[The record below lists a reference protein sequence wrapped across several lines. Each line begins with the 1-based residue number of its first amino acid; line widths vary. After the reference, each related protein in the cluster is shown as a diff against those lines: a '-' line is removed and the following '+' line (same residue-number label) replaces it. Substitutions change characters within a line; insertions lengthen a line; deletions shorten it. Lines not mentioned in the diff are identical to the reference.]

1 MYMSSDEYTIKHTIS
16 KPPMN
21 VLFNTSLISK
31 KGIWNIS
38 ITYLLEHLISILES
52 MNRKDLRLCGIAV
65 LSSSIIFRVKVES
78 IFILEKIADE
88 SRRKVDDVRRV
99 DVKPLLGMPYRHE
112 ATYDVTLD
120 DLLEILEDIVKRFD
134 TSSKSSMSIEPIEY
148 DSAHLIDLESII
160 GDYKSRLYEEVR
172 ERKSMLFSKFTYT
185 LDPIDTARYFMAM
198 LHLCMESK
206 IGIEQSND
214 DDILLTSLN
223 Q

>member
-1 MYMSSDEYTIKHTIS
+1 MSSDEYTIKNTIS

-21 VLFNTSLISK
+21 VLFNTSLINK

-38 ITYLLEHLISILES
+38 ITYLLERLISILES

-78 IFILEKIADE
+78 IFMLERIADE
-88 SRRKVDDVRRV
+88 SKRRLDDDIRRV

-112 ATYDVTLD
+112 VTYDVTLD
-120 DLLEILEDIVKRFD
+120 DLLEILADIVKRFD

-148 DSAHLIDLESII
+148 DPVHLIDLESIL
-160 GDYKSRLYEEVR
+160 GDYKRRLYEEVK
-172 ERKSMLFSKFTYT
+172 ERKSILFSEFTYT
-185 LDPIDTARYFMAM
+185 LDPVDTARYFMAM

-206 IGIEQSND
+206 IGIEQSNE
-214 DDILLTSLN
+214 DDILLTCY
-223 Q
+223 